1 MSAPAPQ
8 PALGRFLEQ
17 RPVKR
22 MLGLLLLAG
31 VSVSAAFLLTPS
43 RFTPSIPGDDA
54 LGTIFAGTLKAN
66 RDYDVPDPATT
77 AAKRDEAA
85 RSMWP
90 VYDFDGSAVEVLQ
103 HRVAQAFAE
112 GRAAIEEWKR
122 DNPGKAAR
130 VAAAQLDRVRQGVG
144 AVRKRPPPEEGELLK
159 FLLDRRDEFWK
170 TLQAVVDD
178 DDYLELARTGFDPAV
193 ERAAVRLA
201 GLAGAGFT
209 VAERELL
216 AADRERGIVV
226 RTLPGDPARLS
237 GEGPWVASPPER
249 PVRDID
255 RIRDLARARSEVER
269 IAAEQL
275 GDLAAPT
282 RHAAAQ
288 VVRRAL
294 QPNLSYDDAETRRR
308 QEQKRAQV
316 KDVLL
321 QIKRGEKIIGD
332 GEQVTKAHLLIF
344 GALRAAGRADNAEQV
359 RWGGGL
365 FAALVCAAM
374 FVFGRRNVRKFRLRM
389 RDAVLLATLLIGQLL
404 LVRGSLWGADALHD
418 FLRDHL
424 PGRAAALL
432 AEALPAAVPF
442 ALGSLLVRFLLYSEA
457 ALLWT
462 AAFAPLCGLLA
473 GGALQPAVM
482 ALVGGVVAADR
493 IGHAG
498 SRSAVFRAG
507 LWTGAA
513 NAIVLGSWALFQG
526 RFFSL
531 DALAT
536 VVCGLLGGAL
546 VVPMLAF
553 VLAPLFELS
562 FGYVTDIRLL
572 ELASFNHPV
581 LKDLIVQAPGTYHHS
596 IVIGRLVEAAAREIG
611 ANPLLSRVG
620 AYYHDIGKGKNPLY
634 FGENQK
640 GENRH
645 DALTPAMSA
654 LLIKRHVP
662 EGMDLAAQAK
672 LPRQVIDFIPQHHGT
687 RLIGYFFHR
696 AREDAERAG
705 QPPPAEAEFRYPG
718 PKPQTREAALV
729 MIADMVVATS
739 RNLASVSPGSLRAL
753 VDRAIQSVVA
763 EGQLDECEI
772 TLRDLVRTAQSFVRS
787 LEALYAARADLPPGP
802 VAAARPAVLRVI
814 DATDLKRASE

>member
-1 MSAPAPQ
+1 MSAP
-8 PALGRFLEQ
+8 PAKPAAGRFLDL
-17 RPVKR
+17 RLVR
-22 MLGLLLLAG
+22 RVLGVLLLAA
-31 VSVSAAFLLTPS
+31 VAVSAAFLLTPS
-43 RFTPSIPGDDA
+43 RFTPSIPGDEA
-54 LGTIFAGTLKAN
+54 LGTTFVGTLKAH
-66 RDYDVPDPATT
+66 RDYDVPDPETT
-77 AAKRDEAA
+77 ATKREEAA
-85 RSMWP
+85 RSVWP

-103 HRVAQAFAE
+103 HRVAQAFEE

-130 VAAAQLDRVRQGVG
+130 VAAAELDRVRQG
-144 AVRKRPPPEEGELLK
+144 AVHKRPPAEEGELLK
-159 FLLDRRDEFWK
+159 VLLDRRDELWK

-178 DDYLELARTGFDPAV
+178 EDYLELARAGFDPAV

-209 VAERELL
+209 VAERGLL

-226 RTLPGDPARLS
+226 RTLPQRQTVDGA
-237 GEGPWVASPPER
+237 WVASPPEK

-255 RIRDLARARSEVER
+255 RIRDLAQARSDVER
-269 IAAEQL
+269 LAGEQL
-275 GDLAAPT
+275 GDLPAPT
-282 RHAAAQ
+282 RRAVAQ
-288 VVRRAL
+288 VVRRSL
-294 QPNLSYDDAETRRR
+294 QPNLSYDDGETRRR
-308 QEQKRAQV
+308 EAQSRAQV

-321 QIKRGEKIIGD
+321 QVKRGEKIIGD

-344 GALRAAGRADNAEQV
+344 GALRAAGRVDNEEQV

-365 FAALVCAAM
+365 FAALVCGAM
-374 FVFGRRNVRKFRLRM
+374 FAFGRRNVRKFRLRM
-389 RDAVLLATLLIGQLL
+389 RDAVLLAALLIGQLL
-404 LVRGSLWGADALHD
+404 LVRGSLWGAEALHD

-424 PGRAAALL
+424 PGRTAALL

-482 ALVGGVVAADR
+482 ALIGGVVAADR

-498 SRSAVFRAG
+498 SRGAVFRAG

-513 NAIVLGSWALFQG
+513 NVVVLGAWALFQG
-526 RFFSL
+526 RFFSME
-531 DALAT
+531 ALFT
-536 VVCGLLGGAL
+536 VGCGLLGGAL
-546 VVPMLAF
+546 LVPVLAF
-553 VLAPLFELS
+553 ALAPLLELC

-634 FGENQK
+634 FGENQN
-640 GENRH
+640 GQNRH
-645 DALTPAMSA
+645 DALTPSMSA
-654 LLIKRHVP
+654 LLIKRHVT
-662 EGMDLAAQAK
+662 EGMELAAQAK

-687 RLIGYFFHR
+687 RVIGYFHHR

-718 PKPQTREAALV
+718 PRPQTREAALV

-772 TLRDLVRTAQSFVRS
+772 TLRDLERTARSFAAS
-787 LEALYAARADLPPGP
+787 LEALYAARADLPQGP
-802 VAAARPAVLRVI
+802 ATAPRPAVLRVI
-814 DATDLKRASE
+814 DAEGLKRASE